1 MDQSSAGFLTK
12 LRGFFPVVTPRDLIV
27 KKASGSWVT
36 DQVGRS
42 YLDLAGGQFCSV
54 LGHAN
59 KRIFRSV
66 KSQFFKGIDTD
77 TSTYSEAALIAVEDL
92 RRIAPEISPRSILL
106 STGAEANEFALRYAK
121 HISGKSG
128 VLSFSQGYYGQT
140 LGTAA
145 YSTSRVRT
153 KPVVQ
158 DSYHFPAPSS
168 PKPRYGGFDEHGS
181 LLMAKE
187 IVRDHGEAI
196 GVAIFEPI
204 VSGGGVLVP
213 SKTFFQ
219 ELFELLKSSNI
230 LTIVDEAQS
239 GYARTGSWFH
249 YQNLGIEPDFVT
261 VAKAIGLGFPVS
273 AVLVN
278 SHTIPQESF
287 LMKHFSSHQNEPL
300 AGSIVSSGIFEIER
314 AGILARNLDR
324 GKEIRNIILDISAEN
339 SSIGQP
345 RGAGMLI
352 GFDISDISDE
362 GNLEL
367 AMQQGSRFVELCQR
381 EGLLIQT
388 CNYGR
393 TVRLLPMYTLKS
405 REIEFFRKALTKAAQ
420 VFSTELKDGTI

>member
-1 MDQSSAGFLTK
+1 MNHTKTDLLTSF
-12 LRGFFPVVTPRDLIV
+12 RAFFPVVSPRELIV
-27 KKASGSWVT
+27 KQSSGSWVKDT
-36 DQVGRS
+36 SGVK

-59 KRIFRSV
+59 KRIFRAV

-77 TSTYSEAALIAVEDL
+77 TSTYSEAALGAVENL
-92 RRIAPEISPRSILL
+92 RKIAPEILPRSILL

-121 HISGKSG
+121 HISGKEG

-145 YSTSRVRT
+145 YSMSRDRT
-153 KPVVQ
+153 KPVV
-158 DSYHFPAPSS
+158 SESHHFPAPSS
-168 PKPRYGGFDEHGS
+168 PKPAYGGFDEHESLAIAREIIRLHGS
-181 LLMAKE
+181 S
-187 IVRDHGEAI
+187 I

-213 SKTFFQ
+213 SKGFFQ
-219 ELFELLKSSNI
+219 ELFRILKEAEI

-249 YQNLGIEPDFVT
+249 YQNLDIEPDFVT

-278 SHTIPQESF
+278 SRTIPQIDF
-287 LMKHFSSHQNEPL
+287 PMKHFSSHQNEPL
-300 AGSIVSSGIFEIER
+300 AGSIVS
-314 AGILARNLDR
+314 AGI
-324 GKEIRNIILDISAEN
+324 GEIRRQGILNKNIVRGLQITKIIQRISTENPSIAE
-339 SSIGQP
+339 P
-345 RGAGMLI
+345 RGEGMLI
-352 GFDISDISDE
+352 GFDISDIRDG

-367 AMQQGSRFVELCQR
+367 ATKRGARFVELCQR
-381 EGLLIQT
+381 ERLLIQT

-393 TVRLLPMYTLKS
+393 TVRLLPMYTLRS
-405 REIEFFRKALTKAAQ
+405 REIKFLKQALTRAATI
-420 VFSTELKDGTI
+420 FTTELKEGII